1 MAQVDPQFEPSTA
14 ELRKVERVR
23 FGIFSPDEI
32 KAMSVCEVLTPFTYD
47 NAIPKDGGL
56 LDLRMGT
63 MERDH
68 RCKTCNGD
76 MKSCPGHFGHIELV
90 KPCLHIGLMPII
102 GKILKCVCF
111 HCSSLLLSSDNP
123 KWAAVMRIKKP
134 AKRLHAMLKV
144 CQTMKKCNGGFTIDP
159 AASVEEAERERLMA
173 DGMGDGTDGPQKRQS
188 SGCGNLLPKYKI
200 QAGFEVLIEFPAE
213 TDAML
218 EGTAD
223 RKKPLS
229 ATRIHE
235 IFKRISDDDVRAL
248 GFDPQ
253 YARPDWFVL
262 TVLAVPPPPVR
273 PSVMF
278 NSSARSSDDLTYKL
292 ADIVKANQA
301 LKTQE
306 LQGAAE
312 HILLDYTRLLQWHV
326 ATLMDNEISGQPQS
340 FQRSGKPIKSI
351 RQRIVGKGGRVR
363 GNLMGKRVD
372 FSARSVITPDPNL
385 GIDQLGVPRTIAMN
399 MTYPELVTR
408 FNLARMKELVK
419 NGPNVHPG
427 AKTIIR
433 DDGRVIDLRY
443 IKKTSDLHLAVGY
456 KVERHI
462 VDGDPV
468 IFNRQPSLHKMSMMG
483 HKVRVLPWSTFRL
496 NLSCTTPYNADF
508 DGDEM
513 NMHVPQTYGTRAEVL
528 NIILCPRQVV
538 SPQANKPVMGIVQDT
553 LLGVMKF
560 TFRDNFIARDL
571 AFNILLNLETW
582 DGRIPVPAILKPQ
595 PMWTGKQL
603 FSCLLPKIN
612 MAHTS
617 NNHPDNEEGVMSV
630 GDTLVLVEMGEL
642 IQGIVD
648 KRTVGN
654 AQNSLI
660 HLIWVEFGPFRCA
673 QFFTEVQKMVNHWL
687 INNGF
692 SIGIG
697 DAVATSAVLGE
708 IEHTINTAKNEVS
721 NIINRARA
729 GKLERT
735 PGRTINE
742 SFEGEVNGV
751 LNKATDQCGK
761 LVKKALLHTNN
772 VNAMVSAGSKGNA
785 INICQI
791 IACVGQ
797 QNVSGKRIP
806 FGFRNRSLPHFNKY
820 DLGPESKGFV
830 ENSYLKGLTPQE
842 FFFHAMGGREGLVDT
857 AVKTAETGY
866 IQRRLVKCME
876 DVMVQYDASVRNSLG
891 EIIQFVYGE
900 DGMDGV
906 FIEKQKF
913 DSAKMDDNKLRQVYA
928 IDLAQPEALDAW
940 LPHEVKEQLL
950 RDPAAHEILQQ
961 EFDAILGDRALL
973 RARVLKH
980 GDDSCY
986 LPVNLKRL
994 IWNAQKRF
1002 RVEGATAG
1010 ALRSSLAPTYVIEQ
1024 LRALCD
1030 RLVVI
1035 RGADALSVEAQNNAT
1050 LLFKTMLRSTFA
1062 AKRVIKDY
1070 NLSRDAFQWLL
1081 GEVEARFNQALA
1093 HPGEMIGSIAAQSI
1107 GEPATQMTL
1116 NTFHYA
1122 GVSSKNVTLGV
1133 PRLREIIDVAASCR
1147 TPSLTVYLK
1156 EKSAFDADAAKS
1168 VLNKLE
1174 FTTLHSV
1181 TERTEIY
1188 YDPDPAMTCVEED
1201 REFMTFYMDI
1211 PDDDF
1216 SMETASPW
1224 MLRIV
1229 LDRKK
1234 KESKELTNNDIAE
1247 HINNEWRGDLKCIF
1261 SNDNAPK
1268 LVLQIRFKNDEADKD
1283 AAGAGGQVEEQ
1294 SDDDVFLKKVEE
1306 SLLNTMEL
1314 RGIKGISKV
1323 FLRQEKK
1330 ARFTPAGRYEK
1341 DQEEWVLDTEGVALL
1356 RVMCVEEVDHSLC
1369 NSNVVTEMF
1378 DVLGIEAAR
1387 ASLLKELRAVIEF
1400 DGAYVNYRH
1409 LATLCDAMTARGHIM
1424 SVNRHGINRTDSG
1437 ALMRSSFEE
1446 TVEILVQA
1454 AAFSELDTLKGVSE
1468 NIMLGNLPPLGT
1480 NSFKLFLN
1488 QPMLERYAIDEPEA
1502 LGNKLFAGM
1511 YGEDDSAS
1519 MVPSTPMQSFGGAN
1533 SPSSFSPSTGAFS
1546 PAMGQFSPSGAYSP
1560 QSPGANFSP
1569 ASPSYSPTSPGGGF
1583 SPTSP
1588 SYSPTS
1594 PNASYSPTSPSYSP
1608 TSPSYSPTS
1617 NSGRSGGGVSYS
1629 PTSPAYSPTSPGG
1642 GASYSPTSPSYSP
1655 TSPGGAR
1662 GGASYSPTSPSY
1674 SPTSP
1679 GGARGGGAS
1688 YSPTSPSYS
1697 PTSPGGGGGASY
1709 SPTSPSYSP
1718 TSPGGG
1724 GAGGA
1729 SYSPTSPQYS
1739 PSSPQNHYSPTSP
1752 SYSPTSPSYD
1762 KR

>member
-1 MAQVDPQFEPSTA
+1 MQADVAFEPSSC
-14 ELRKVERVR
+14 ELRRIEAVR
-23 FGIFSPDEI
+23 FGILSPDEI
-32 KAMSVCEVLTPFTYD
+32 KAMSVCEVQTPFTYD
-47 NAIPKDGGL
+47 QNIPKDGGL

-63 MERDH
+63 VDKH
-68 RCKTCNGD
+68 VRCKSCGGD
-76 MKSCPGHFGHIELV
+76 KQSCPGHFGHIELA
-90 KPCLHIGLMPII
+90 KPCLHIGLVPII
-102 GKILKCVCF
+102 AKILRCVCF
-111 HCSSLLLSSDNP
+111 YCSSLLLAPDNP
-123 KWAAVMRIKKP
+123 KWRHVMRIKKP
-134 AKRLHAMLKV
+134 AKRLAAMLKL
-144 CQTMKKCNGGFTIDP
+144 CQGMKRCSGGFDVDET
-159 AASVEEAERERLMA
+159 AAQQEENMVVGA
-173 DGMGDGTDGPQKRQS
+173 DGMMVGADGMMKRKAT
-188 SGCGNLLPKYKI
+188 GCGNLLPRYCVESGYEI
-200 QAGFEVLIEFPAE
+200 LIEFPE
-213 TDAML
+213 ESDAML
-218 EGTAD
+218 EGSVD

-229 ATRIHE
+229 ASRIHE
-235 IFKRISDDDVRAL
+235 ILKRISDDDVRAL
-248 GFDPQ
+248 GFDPDF
-253 YARPDWFVL
+253 ARPDWFVL
-262 TVLAVPPPPVR
+262 TVLAVAPPAVR

-278 NSSARSSDDLTYKL
+278 SNSARSSDDLTYKL

-326 ATLMDNEISGQPQS
+326 ATLMDNEISGQAQS

-385 GIDQLGVPRTIAMN
+385 GIDQLGVPRSIALN
-399 MTYPELVTR
+399 MTYPEVVTR
-408 FNLARMKELVK
+408 FNIQAMRKLVA
-419 NGPNVHPG
+419 NGPDIWPG

-433 DDGRVIDLRY
+433 DDGKIIQLRHV
-443 IKKTSDLHLAVGY
+443 KKSSETHLEVGY
-456 KVERHI
+456 RVERHLQ
-462 VDGDPV
+462 DGDPV

-483 HKVRVLPWSTFRL
+483 HKVKVFPWSTFRL

-513 NMHVPQTYGTRAEVL
+513 NMHVPQTYGTRAEIL
-528 NIILCPRQVV
+528 NIMLSPRQVV

-560 TFRDNFIARDL
+560 TFRDNFITRDL
-571 AFNILLNLETW
+571 TFNILQHLDSW
-582 DGRIPVPAILKPQ
+582 DGRIPIPAILKPW
-595 PMWTGKQL
+595 PLWTGKQL
-603 FSCLLPKIN
+603 FSQLLPKIN

-617 NNHPDNEEGVMSV
+617 NNHPDKEEGIMSS

-642 IQGIVD
+642 LQGIID

-654 AQNSLI
+654 SQGSLI
-660 HLIWVEFGPFRCA
+660 HLIWVEYGPFRCA

-687 INNGF
+687 LHHGF

-697 DAVATSAVLGE
+697 DAVATSGVLAQ
-708 IEHTINTAKNEVS
+708 IENTITTAKSDVS
-721 NIINRARA
+721 TIINRART

-742 SFEGEVNGV
+742 SFEGEVNAV
-751 LNKATDQCGK
+751 LNRATDECGK
-761 LVKKALLHTNN
+761 LVKKALHHTNN

-866 IQRRLVKCME
+866 IQRRLVKAME
-876 DVMVQYDASVRNSLG
+876 DVMVQYDASVRNALG

-900 DGMDGV
+900 DGMDGS
-906 FIEKQKF
+906 FIEKQKL
-913 DSAKMDDNKLRQVYA
+913 DSAKMDDNKFRQIYHV
-928 IDLAQPEALDAW
+928 DLPHPDSLDSW
-940 LPHEVKEQLL
+940 LPPAVKESML
-950 RDPAAHEILQQ
+950 RDPHAHAMLAAEYNAL
-961 EFDAILGDRALL
+961 DGDREML
-973 RARVLKH
+973 RARVLKI

-986 LPVNLKRL
+986 LPVNMKRL

-1002 RVEGATAG
+1002 RVDTGVTSGSGAA
-1010 ALRSSLAPTYVIEQ
+1010 ARAASILSPLDVISQ
-1024 LRALCD
+1024 VQALCD

-1035 RGADALSVEAQNNAT
+1035 RGMDPLSMEAQYNAT

-1062 AKRVIKDY
+1062 SKRVIKDY
-1070 NLSRDAFQWLL
+1070 KLSKDAFNWLL

-1133 PRLREIIDVAASCR
+1133 PRLREIIDVAASTN
-1147 TPSLTVYLK
+1147 TPSLTVFLQPAY
-1156 EKSAFDADAAKS
+1156 ARDADAAKQ

-1174 FTTLHSV
+1174 FTTLRSV

-1188 YDPDPAMTCVEED
+1188 YDPDPAQTCVEED
-1201 REFMTFYMDI
+1201 REFMSFYFEI

-1216 SMETASPW
+1216 SMENASPW

-1229 LDRKK
+1229 LDRQK
-1234 KESKELTNNDIAE
+1234 KESKDLTNNDIAE
-1247 HINNEWRGDLKCIF
+1247 LINTEWKGDLKAIF

-1268 LVLQIRFKNDEADKD
+1268 LVLQIRFKNDDSEKE
-1283 AAGAGGQVEEQ
+1283 GGGGGVLGGGVEES

-1306 SLLNTMEL
+1306 SLLDSMEL

-1323 FLRQEKK
+1323 FLRQEMVP
-1330 ARFTPAGRYEK
+1330 RFRPNGEYIKSDEEK
-1341 DQEEWVLDTEGVALL
+1341 EWLLDTEGIALL
-1356 RVMCVEEVDHSLC
+1356 RVMCVPEVDHRQTS
-1369 NSNVVTEMF
+1369 SNVVTEVF

-1409 LATLCDAMTARGHIM
+1409 LATLCDVMTFRGHLM
-1424 SVNRHGINRTDSG
+1424 SINRHGINRADSG
-1437 ALMRSSFEE
+1437 ALMRCSFEE
-1446 TVEILVQA
+1446 TVEILVAA

-1468 NIMLGNLPPLGT
+1468 NIMVGNLTHLGT
-1480 NSFKLFLN
+1480 NAFKLFLN
-1488 QPMLERYAIDEPEA
+1488 QEMLEQYAIDEPDA
-1502 LGNKLFAGM
+1502 TTRLFDRM
-1511 YGEDDSAS
+1511 YAMEGANDGLVMA
-1519 MVPSTPMQSFGGAN
+1519 PSTPMQSFTGAMTPQGQFT
-1533 SPSSFSPSTGAFS
+1533 PSAGAFS
-1546 PAMGQFSPSGAYSP
+1546 PAMGAFSPQMGGSAYSP
-1560 QSPGANFSP
+1560 QSPGAPNFSP
-1569 ASPSYSPTSPGGGF
+1569 SSPSYSPTSPAYQAGGGG
-1583 SPTSP
+1583 
-1588 SYSPTS
+1588 
-1594 PNASYSPTSPSYSP
+1594 AGYSPTSPSYSP
-1608 TSPSYSPTS
+1608 TSPAYGGAGAGYSPTSPAYSPTSPAAGGAAAYSPTSPSYSPTS
-1617 NSGRSGGGVSYS
+1617 PAAGGAAYS

-1642 GASYSPTSPSYSP
+1642 GAAYSPTSPNYSPTSPGYGGGAAYSPTSPTYSPTSPNANYSPTSPHANYSPTSPNYSPTSPS
-1655 TSPGGAR
+1655 
-1662 GGASYSPTSPSY
+1662 
-1674 SPTSP
+1674 
-1679 GGARGGGAS
+1679 
-1688 YSPTSPSYS
+1688 
-1697 PTSPGGGGGASY
+1697 
-1709 SPTSPSYSP
+1709 
-1718 TSPGGG
+1718 
-1724 GAGGA
+1724 
-1729 SYSPTSPQYS
+1729 
-1739 PSSPQNHYSPTSP
+1739 NHYSPTSP
-1752 SYSPTSPSYD
+1752 TYSPTSPAYSPG
-1762 KR
+1762 K